1 MAEKFM
7 SSYMWMPA
15 TKRASKPKVSP
26 ETKAVL
32 KAQADRWVEDY
43 LKPAKVEPPPENPN
57 FNYLVDIFTKWHG
70 SFFYFCAT
78 YHCPSPNAISPS
90 FERKFA
96 GMNYTGNNTYTLSYL
111 RHNDQWHEVFYK
123 QDVDTCFELI
133 AHDPCFMP

>member
-1 MAEKFM
+1 M

-57 FNYLVDIFTKWHG
+57 FNYLVDIFYQVAWQL
-70 SFFYFCAT
+70 FLF
-78 YHCPSPNAISPS
+78 
-90 FERKFA
+90 
-96 GMNYTGNNTYTLSYL
+96 L
-111 RHNDQWHEVFYK
+111 RHLSLPFTQCH
-123 QDVDTCFELI
+123 QPIL
-133 AHDPCFMP
+133 